1 MKPDRSLYTQCRDF
15 AKYCNPVYD
24 FAREART
31 SKSGTHFRSRIFGI
45 SKICAPSNTRA
56 EINRSAFKEP
66 YASGAASAFGAS
78 AVPSAGFSAGAASAL
93 GASDAGAAS
102 AAGAA
107 GASSAF
113 GASGEASPPAD
124 FLST

>member
-1 MKPDRSLYTQCRDF
+1 MKPDRNLYTLYRDF
-15 AKYCNPVYD
+15 AKYCNPVCD

-56 EINRSAFKEP
+56 EIIRSAFKEP

-78 AVPSAGFSAGAASAL
+78 AVPSAGFSAGAASA
-93 GASDAGAAS
+93 
-102 AAGAA
+102 AGAA